1 MEDLA
6 EVEVGDQ
13 LVDVVR
19 RVVMAEVAVE
29 IDILLMETKGAMVVV
44 AVEDGRWEVTFITK
58 PSLIRWYSDT
68 LTWLLSQVYLIF
80 KLLVSIEAEGH

>member
-58 PSLIRWYSDT
+58 PSLIR
-68 LTWLLSQVYLIF
+68 
-80 KLLVSIEAEGH
+80 

>member
-44 AVEDGRWEVTFITK
+44 AVEDGRWEVIFITK